1 MIDIAMDGPMI
12 DGTWY
17 NYQTGDQFTVRDSFF
32 QDGQLMIQ
40 ATDGRMFDYNTIQ
53 NYVKGSNQSN
63 PNQPTPSTPQPQKP
77 QSLPNEVESLLED
90 YMIEEDKTMLVSPQR
105 PQTTT
110 PTPQP
115 TLSED
120 EIIINRILSR
130 VQEPI
135 VHTNTIWSNFP
146 IKQFDMLIDMMGVD
160 VESIAK
166 YFVNKIDFDELKKT
180 LAEEISH
187 YILRNMKINTLTPQ
201 ESSLEPTN
209 PTKASTKKTTPKT
222 SKKK

>member
-1 MIDIAMDGPMI
+1 MVDIVMDGPMI

-17 NYQTGDQFTVRDSFF
+17 NNQTGDRFTVRDSFF

-53 NYVKGSNQSN
+53 NYVRSDNQSS
-63 PNQPTPSTPQPQKP
+63 PNTIQYQKNTST
-77 QSLPNEVESLLED
+77 SPNEVENLLED
-90 YMIEEDKTMLVSPQR
+90 YMIEEDKTMLVSPQK
-105 PQTTT
+105 PQPTT

-135 VHTNTIWSNFP
+135 VHTNIDWTKFP

-160 VESIAK
+160 IESIAK

-180 LAEEISH
+180 LTEEISH
-187 YILRNMKINTLTPQ
+187 YILRNMEIDTLTPQ
-201 ESSLEPTN
+201 ESSQESIKSTN
-209 PTKASTKKTTPKT
+209 PIKTPTKKATSKT
-222 SKKK
+222 SKK

>member
-1 MIDIAMDGPMI
+1 MIDMTMDGPMI

-17 NYQTGDQFTVRDSFF
+17 NHQTGDRFTVRDSFF

-53 NYVKGSNQSN
+53 NYVKSDNQSF
-63 PNQPTPSTPQPQKP
+63 PNTPQPQKNTP
-77 QSLPNEVESLLED
+77 TLPNEVKSLLEDD
-90 YMIEEDKTMLVSPQR
+90 YMIEEDKAILNTSQNPQ
-105 PQTTT
+105 PTT

-135 VHTNTIWSNFP
+135 VHTNIDWTKFP
-146 IKQFDMLIDMMGVD
+146 TKQFDMLIDMMGVD
-160 VESIAK
+160 VENIAK

-180 LAEEISH
+180 LTEEIGH
-187 YILRNMKINTLTPQ
+187 YILRNMQADTLTPQ
-201 ESSLEPTN
+201 ESSLESTKSTN
-209 PTKASTKKTTPKT
+209 PTKTPTKKTSKT
-222 SKKK
+222 SKK